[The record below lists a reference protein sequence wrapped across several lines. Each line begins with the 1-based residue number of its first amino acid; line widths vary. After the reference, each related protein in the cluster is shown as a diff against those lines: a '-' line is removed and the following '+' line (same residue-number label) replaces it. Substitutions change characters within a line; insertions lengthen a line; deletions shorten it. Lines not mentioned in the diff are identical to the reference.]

1 VSVREVVAA
10 SRRFVAAAPAIPV
23 DTGDQLQLANSRII
37 VALADDLAEARA
49 LLEAP
54 SGQRTNCQDGR
65 SAKPRPVKCAFSG
78 LGFVESP
85 CWECRKAA
93 FLTRTK

>member
-1 VSVREVVAA
+1 MSDAIAWARDYADDEAGDMGDVVM
-10 SRRFVAAAPAIPV
+10 
-23 DTGDQLQLANSRII
+23 
-37 VALADDLAEARA
+37 VALADDLADARA